1 MIYIKT
7 LNIDIETY
15 SDIDLLKTGV
25 YRYVDSPN
33 FEVLMMAYSIDGQ
46 EEQIIDLSQEQIPNE
61 LHEAIYDP
69 SVLKIAFNA
78 QFERVCLDK
87 HFLGESD
94 PAQWHCTAV
103 HASELGLPRSL
114 KQCALFLRIEEQK
127 DTAGTQLINYFS
139 KPCKPTKANGMR
151 TRNLPEHDP
160 EKWELFKSYCIQ
172 DVVVE
177 KAIANRLSVFPVAQS
192 EWKHYCLDQK
202 INDYGVMVD
211 AELAKGAISI
221 MDTITAENVEKLKT
235 ITGLDNPNSPK
246 QLKEWLLSK
255 GHDFPTLGKDIV
267 KAYIQQGIVKDDVA
281 EALKLRLKLSNS
293 STKKYLMMENV
304 RCTDGRLHGL
314 VQFYGASRTGRWAGR
329 LLQVQNLPRN
339 KMEELD
345 IAREMVKQQD
355 IEGLDLV
362 FGNVPDVL
370 KQLIRTGLVAK
381 EGYTFH
387 VSDFNSI
394 EARVL
399 AWFAGEKW
407 VLDVFRDHG
416 KIYEATA
423 SQMFNVPLDQVDS
436 ELRQKGKV
444 STLALGYQGSVGA
457 LIAMGAIDMGLEEQ
471 ELKPMVDGWRRAN
484 KKIVSFW
491 YDVQRA
497 AISAI
502 ENKGVI
508 RMSKGLRFFHKK
520 GFLFIQLPSGRHLS
534 YARARLEE
542 GDYGPKIVYEGQ
554 GDKVGFSTL
563 DTYGGKLVEN
573 IVQATARD
581 ILAEAMQRLDEYG
594 YNIVFHVHDEAV
606 AEVPKG
612 VHTIEEMNEIMSVV
626 PRWAE
631 GLPLGAEG
639 YETDYYKKD

>member
-1 MIYIKT
+1 MVIKT
-7 LNIDIETY
+7 LNIDIETF
-15 SDIDLLKTGV
+15 SDIDLLKSGV

-33 FEVLMMAYSIDGQ
+33 FEILMMAYSIDGQ
-46 EEQIIDLSQEQIPNE
+46 EEQIVDLSQEVIPNE
-61 LHEAIYDP
+61 LHEAIYAP
-69 SVLKIAFNA
+69 EVLKIAFNA
-78 QFERVCLDK
+78 QFERVCFDR
-87 HFLGESD
+87 HFYAESD
-94 PAQWHCTAV
+94 PAQWHCTMV
-103 HASELGLPRSL
+103 HSNELGLPGSL
-114 KQCALFLRIEEQK
+114 KQCASFLGIEEQK
-127 DTAGTQLINYFS
+127 DAAGTQLINYFS

-151 TRNLPEHDP
+151 TRNLPEHAP
-160 EKWELFKSYCIQ
+160 EKWEKFKSYCVQ

-177 KAIANRLSVFPVAQS
+177 KAIANRLSVFPVEES
-192 EWKHYCLDQK
+192 EWTHYCLDQK

-211 AELAKGAISI
+211 AELAEGAIAI
-221 MDTITAENVEKLKT
+221 MDTLTAENMEKMKK
-235 ITGLDNPNSPK
+235 ITGLENPNSLK
-246 QLKEWLLSK
+246 QLKEWLSSK
-255 GHDFPTLGKDIV
+255 GHEFPTLGKDIV
-267 KAYIQQGIVKDDVA
+267 KAYIKQGVVTGEVA
-281 EALKLRLKLSNS
+281 EALKLRLKMSNS
-293 STKKYLMMENV
+293 STKKYLMMDNV

-339 KMEELD
+339 KMDELD
-345 IAREMVKQQD
+345 VAREMVKQRD
-355 IEGLDLV
+355 IEGLDLI

-370 KQLIRTGLVAK
+370 KQLIRTGLIAK

-399 AWFAGEKW
+399 AWYAGEKW

-423 SQMFNVPLDQVDS
+423 AQMFNVPIDEVDG

-457 LIAMGAIDMGLEEQ
+457 LIAMGAIDMGLKED
-471 ELKPMVDGWRRAN
+471 ELKPLVDGWRRAN

-497 AISAI
+497 AVRAI
-502 ENKGVI
+502 ENKGVV
-508 RMSKGLRFFHKK
+508 RLHKGLKFFCRK
-520 GFLFIQLPSGRHLS
+520 GFLFIQLPSGRRLS
-534 YARARLEE
+534 YARVKLEE

-581 ILAEAMQRLDEYG
+581 ILAEAMQRLDENG

-606 AEVPKG
+606 AEVEKNTR
-612 VHTIEEMNEIMSVV
+612 TIKEMNDIMSIV
-626 PRWAE
+626 PDWAE